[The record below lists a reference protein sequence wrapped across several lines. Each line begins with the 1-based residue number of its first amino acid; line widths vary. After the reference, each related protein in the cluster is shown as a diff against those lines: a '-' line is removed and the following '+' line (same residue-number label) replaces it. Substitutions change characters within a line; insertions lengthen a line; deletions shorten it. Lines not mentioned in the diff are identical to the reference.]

1 MAVTRIWP
9 IKNNIHQV
17 VSYAANKS
25 KTDLSK
31 YSDLID
37 ALHYAGDKE
46 KTNLENE
53 QKLLVDGINCDPDI
67 AARQMIDTKEIYGKT
82 DGVVA
87 YHAYISFK
95 PGEVSP
101 EEAQQVAMEV
111 ASKMWGADYEMVVAT
126 HLNANCVHC
135 HIVINSVSMTDGRK
149 MNENKAM
156 YQLFRKTSDA
166 VCLEHGLSVI
176 ENPKGKRIPYNI
188 YKAMQK
194 GIKTKYDYMRDDI
207 DYAIVRSANEKQFF
221 KILTQKGYWFDNGKI
236 AYRNDKY
243 GVNLSTLGDDYTY
256 KKIRE
261 RIFSQDKFVANN
273 NYRNY
278 LYANDFL
285 QKQIFVFNYKGYEFK
300 ESRECYR
307 HPEAFNRM
315 VSDFT
320 KLIVSGAVLGAP
332 VISLLFL
339 ALLFA
344 GAIAERNNCNPH
356 PFTPK
361 MKYSSPRIEFMQD
374 QIELAINEKL
384 YDFAE
389 VDKFISKTELRIEEL
404 KSQRNKIYNQIRR
417 CNDPTDKEKLVAR
430 RDSFTA
436 EIGELREKLKLAK
449 RIIKDSPALEERLE
463 TEKQLIREWYF
474 PERQRDKEKD
484 YDGR

>member
-1 MAVTRIWP
+1 MAVTRIWAVR
-9 IKNNIHQV
+9 NNLSQV
-17 VSYAANKS
+17 VDYASNKS

-37 ALHYAGDKE
+37 ALHYAADEE

-53 QKLLVDGINCDPDI
+53 QKLLVEGINCDPVI

-82 DGVVA
+82 DGIVA

-111 ASKMWGADYEMVVAT
+111 ATKMWGKDYEVVVAT

-135 HIVINSVSMTDGRK
+135 HIVINSVSLTDGRK

-156 YQLFRKTSDA
+156 YQLFRKTSDE

-176 ENPKGKRIPYNI
+176 EKPKGRRIPYNI

-207 DYAIVRSANEKQFF
+207 DYAVVRSANEKQFF
-221 KILTQKGYWFDNGKI
+221 RIMTQKGYWFDNGKI
-236 AYRNDKY
+236 AYRNDEHA
-243 GVNLSTLGDDYTY
+243 VNLTTLGDNYTY
-256 KKIRE
+256 EKIRE
-261 RIFSQDKFVANN
+261 RIYSQDKFAANN
-273 NYRNY
+273 NFRNY

-285 QKQIFVFNYKGYEFK
+285 QRQIFVFNYKGYEFK
-300 ESRECYR
+300 ESRECYK
-307 HPEAFNRM
+307 HPEYFSRT

-320 KLIVSGAVLGAP
+320 KLIVGGAVLNAP

-344 GAIAERNNCNPH
+344 GAIAEKNNCNPH

-361 MKYSSPRIEFMQD
+361 MKYSTPRIEFMQD
-374 QIELAINEKL
+374 QIDLAINENL
-384 YDFAE
+384 YDFKE

-404 KSQRNKIYNQIRR
+404 KSQRGRIYNQIRR
-417 CNDPTDKEKLVAR
+417 CNNPTDKENLVDR
-430 RDSFTA
+430 RDFLTA

-449 RIIKDSPALEERLE
+449 RIIKDSPTLEEKLE

-474 PERQRDKEKD
+474 PERARDKEKH
-484 YDGR
+484 YEER

>member
-9 IKNNIHQV
+9 IKNNIQQV
-17 VSYAANKS
+17 VDYASNKS

-31 YSDLID
+31 YSDLVSS
-37 ALHYAGDKE
+37 LHYAADKD

-53 QKLLVDGINCDPDI
+53 QKLLVEGINCDPAI

-101 EEAQQVAMEV
+101 EEAQEVAMEV
-111 ASKMWGADYEMVVAT
+111 ANKMWGKDYELIVAT

-176 ENPKGKRIPYNI
+176 GKPKGRRIPYNI

-207 DYAIVRSANEKQFF
+207 DYAVVRSANEKQFF
-221 KILTQKGYWFDNGKI
+221 RIMTQKGYWFDNGKI
-236 AYRNDKY
+236 AYRNDEHA
-243 GVNLSTLGDDYTY
+243 VNLSTLGEIYTY
-256 KKIRE
+256 EKIRE
-261 RIFSQDKFVANN
+261 RIYSQDKFAANN

-307 HPEAFNRM
+307 YPEYFNRT

-320 KLIVSGAVLGAP
+320 KQIVGGAVLGAP

-344 GAIAERNNCNPH
+344 GAIAEKNNCNPH

-361 MKYSSPRIEFMQD
+361 MKYSTPRIEFMQD
-374 QIELAINEKL
+374 QIDLAINENL
-384 YDFAE
+384 YDFNE

-404 KSQRNKIYNQIRR
+404 KSQRGRIYNQIRR
-417 CNDPTDKEKLVAR
+417 CNNPTDKENLVDR
-430 RDSFTA
+430 RDFLTA

-449 RIIKDSPALEERLE
+449 RIIKDSPALEEKLE

-474 PERQRDKEKD
+474 PERTRDKEKH
-484 YDGR
+484 YEER

>member
-1 MAVTRIWP
+1 MAVTRIWAVR
-9 IKNNIHQV
+9 NNLSQV
-17 VSYAANKS
+17 VDYASNKS

-31 YSDLID
+31 YSDLVSS
-37 ALHYAGDKE
+37 LHYAADKD

-53 QKLLVDGINCDPDI
+53 QKLLVEGINCDPDI

-111 ASKMWGADYEMVVAT
+111 ANKMWSKDYEMIVAT

-156 YQLFRKTSDA
+156 YQLFRKTSDE
-166 VCLEHGLSVI
+166 VCIEHGLSVI
-176 ENPKGKRIPYNI
+176 EKPKGKRIPYNI

-207 DYAIVRSANEKQFF
+207 DYAVVRSANEKQFF
-221 KILTQKGYWFDNGKI
+221 RIMTQKGYWFDNGKI

-243 GVNLSTLGDDYTY
+243 AVNLSTLGDDYTY
-256 KKIRE
+256 EKIRE
-261 RIFSQDKFVANN
+261 RIYSQDKFAANN
-273 NYRNY
+273 NFRNY

-285 QKQIFVFNYKGYEFK
+285 KRQIFVFDYKGYEFK

-307 HPEAFNRM
+307 HPEYFNRK

-320 KLIVSGAVLGAP
+320 KLIVGGAVIGAP

-344 GAIAERNNCNPH
+344 GAIAEKNNCNPH

-361 MKYSSPRIEFMQD
+361 MKYSAPRIEFMQD

-384 YDFAE
+384 FDFAE
-389 VDKFISKTELRIEEL
+389 VDKFISKTELRVEEL

-417 CNDPTDKEKLVAR
+417 CKDPTAKVDLVAR
-430 RDSFTA
+430 RDFLTA

-449 RIIKDSPALEERLE
+449 RIIKDSPELEEKLE

-474 PERQRDKEKD
+474 PERQRNKEKD
-484 YDGR
+484 YEER

>member
-1 MAVTRIWP
+1 MAVTRIWAVR
-9 IKNNIHQV
+9 NNLSQV
-17 VSYAANKS
+17 VDYASNKS

-37 ALHYAGDKE
+37 ALHYAADDD

-53 QKLLVDGINCDPDI
+53 QKLLVEGINCDPDI

-82 DGVVA
+82 DGIVA

-111 ASKMWGADYEMVVAT
+111 ANKMWGKDYEMIVAT
-126 HLNANCVHC
+126 HLNAICVHC
-135 HIVINSVSMTDGRK
+135 HIVINSVSMTDGKK

-207 DYAIVRSANEKQFF
+207 DYAIIRSANEKQFF
-221 KILTQKGYWFDNGKI
+221 RIMTQKGYWFDNGKI
-236 AYRNDKY
+236 AYRNDEHA
-243 GVNLSTLGDDYTY
+243 VNLSTLGENYTY
-256 KKIRE
+256 EKIRE
-261 RIFSQDKFVANN
+261 RIYSQDKFAANN
-273 NYRNY
+273 NFRNY
-278 LYANDFL
+278 LYANSFL
-285 QKQIFVFNYKGYEFK
+285 QNQIFVFNYKGYEFK

-307 HPEAFNRM
+307 YPEYFNRM

-320 KLIVSGAVLGAP
+320 KLIVGGAVIGAP

-344 GAIAERNNCNPH
+344 GAIAEKNNCNPH

-374 QIELAINEKL
+374 QIDLAINEKL

-389 VDKFISKTELRIEEL
+389 VDKFISKIDIRIEEL

-417 CNDPTDKEKLVAR
+417 CKDPTDKENLVAR
-430 RDSFTA
+430 RDFLTA
-436 EIGELREKLKLAK
+436 EIGSLREKINIAK
-449 RIIKDSPALEERLE
+449 RIIKDRPGLEESLE
-463 TEKQLIREWYF
+463 AEKALIREWYF
-474 PERQRDKEKD
+474 PERAQVKEKH
-484 YDGR
+484 YEGR

>member
-17 VSYAANKS
+17 VSYAANKN

-37 ALHYAGDKE
+37 ALHYAADDE

-53 QKLLVDGINCDPDI
+53 QKLLVEGINCDPDI

-101 EEAQQVAMEV
+101 EEAQQVAMDV
-111 ASKMWGADYEMVVAT
+111 ANKMWGKDYEMIVAT

-135 HIVINSVSMTDGRK
+135 HIVINSVSMTDGKK

-156 YQLFRKTSDA
+156 YQLFRKTSDE

-194 GIKTKYDYMRDDI
+194 GIKTKYDYIRDDI
-207 DYAIVRSANEKQFF
+207 DYAVVRSANEKQFF
-221 KILTQKGYWFDNGKI
+221 RIMTQKGYWFDKGKI
-236 AYRNDKY
+236 AYRNDEHAVK
-243 GVNLSTLGDDYTY
+243 LTTLGEIYTY
-256 KKIRE
+256 EKIRE
-261 RIFSQDKFVANN
+261 RIYSQDKFAANN
-273 NYRNY
+273 NFRKY

-285 QKQIFVFNYKGYEFK
+285 QRQIFVFNYRGYEFK

-307 HPEAFNRM
+307 HPEYFNRM

-320 KLIVSGAVLGAP
+320 KLIVGGAVLGAP

-344 GAIAERNNCNPH
+344 GAIAEKNNCNPH

-361 MKYSSPRIEFMQD
+361 MKYSAPRIEFMQD
-374 QIELAINEKL
+374 QIDLAINEKL
-384 YDFAE
+384 YDFSE
-389 VDKFISKTELRIEEL
+389 VAKFISKTELHIEEL
-404 KSQRNKIYNQIRR
+404 KSQRGRIYNKIRR
-417 CNDPTDKEKLVAR
+417 CNIPTDKEGLVER
-430 RDSFTA
+430 RDFFTA

-449 RIIKDSPALEERLE
+449 RIIKDSPELEEKLE

-474 PERQRDKEKD
+474 PERTRDKEKH
-484 YDGR
+484 YEER

>member
-17 VSYAANKS
+17 VDYASNKS

-31 YSDLID
+31 YSDHVSS
-37 ALHYAGDKE
+37 LHYATDKD

-53 QKLLVDGINCDPDI
+53 QKLLVEGINCDPDI

-101 EEAQQVAMEV
+101 EEAQKVAMEV
-111 ASKMWGADYEMVVAT
+111 ANKMWGKDYEVIVAT

-156 YQLFRKTSDA
+156 YQLFRKTSDE

-176 ENPKGKRIPYNI
+176 EKPKGKRIPYNI

-207 DYAIVRSANEKQFF
+207 DYAIIRSANEKQFF
-221 KILTQKGYWFDNGKI
+221 RIMTQKGYWFDNGKI
-236 AYRNDKY
+236 AYRNDEHAVK
-243 GVNLSTLGDDYTY
+243 LTTLGEIYTY
-256 KKIRE
+256 EKIRE
-261 RIFSQDKFVANN
+261 RIYSQDKFTANN
-273 NYRNY
+273 NFRNY

-285 QKQIFVFNYKGYEFK
+285 KRQIFVFNYKGYEFK
-300 ESRECYR
+300 ESRECCR
-307 HPEAFNRM
+307 HPEYFNRM

-320 KLIVSGAVLGAP
+320 KLIVGGAELGAP

-344 GAIAERNNCNPH
+344 GAIVEKNNCNPH
-356 PFTPK
+356 PFSPK
-361 MKYSSPRIEFMQD
+361 MKFSTPRIEFMNK

-389 VDKFISKTELRIEEL
+389 VDKFISRTKIRMEEL
-404 KSQRNKIYNQIRR
+404 KTQRNKIYNQIRR
-417 CNDPTDKEKLVAR
+417 CKDPTAKVDLIDR
-430 RDSFTA
+430 RDFLTS
-436 EIGELREKLKLAK
+436 EIGALREKINIAK
-449 RIIKDSPALEERLE
+449 RIIKDRPGLEESLE
-463 TEKQLIREWYF
+463 AEKALIREWYF
-474 PERQRDKEKD
+474 PERAQVKEKH
-484 YDGR
+484 YEGR

>member
-1 MAVTRIWP
+1 MAVTRIWAVR
-9 IKNNIHQV
+9 NNLSQV
-17 VSYAANKS
+17 VDYASNKS

-53 QKLLVDGINCDPDI
+53 QKLLVEGINCDPDI

-95 PGEVSP
+95 PGEVTP

-111 ASKMWGADYEMVVAT
+111 ANKMWGRDYEMIVAT

-149 MNENKAM
+149 MNEDKAM
-156 YQLFRKTSDA
+156 YLQFRKTSDA

-188 YKAMQK
+188 YKAIQK

-207 DYAIVRSANEKQFF
+207 DYAILRSATQKQFF
-221 KILTQKGYWFDNGKI
+221 RILTQKGYWFDNGKI
-236 AYRNDKY
+236 AYRNDKHA
-243 GVNLSTLGDDYTY
+243 VNLSTLGEIYTY
-256 KKIRE
+256 EKIRE
-261 RIFSQDKFVANN
+261 RIYSQDKFTANN

-285 QKQIFVFNYKGYEFK
+285 QKQIFVFDYKGYEFK

-307 HPEAFNRM
+307 HPETFNRM
-315 VSDFT
+315 VSDFA
-320 KLIVSGAVLGAP
+320 KLIVGGAVLGAP

-344 GAIAERNNCNPH
+344 GAIAEKNNCNPH
-356 PFTPK
+356 PFSPK
-361 MKYSSPRIEFMQD
+361 MKYSTPRIEFMKD
-374 QIELAINEKL
+374 QIDLAINEKL

-389 VDKFISKTELRIEEL
+389 VDKFISKTEIRIEEL

-417 CNDPTDKEKLVAR
+417 CKDPTVKETLIDR

-436 EIGELREKLKLAK
+436 EISELREKLKLAK
-449 RIIKDSPALEERLE
+449 KIIKDSPALEKKLE

-474 PERQRDKEKD
+474 PERQRGKEKD
-484 YDGR
+484 YEGR

>member
-1 MAVTRIWP
+1 MAVTRIWAVR
-9 IKNNIHQV
+9 NNLSQV
-17 VSYAANKS
+17 VDYASNKS

-31 YSDLID
+31 YFDLID
-37 ALHYAGDKE
+37 ALHYAADEE

-53 QKLLVDGINCDPDI
+53 QKLLVEGINCDPDI

-101 EEAQQVAMEV
+101 EEAQEVAMEV
-111 ASKMWGADYEMVVAT
+111 ANKMWGKDYEIIVAT

-176 ENPKGKRIPYNI
+176 GKPKGRRIPYNI

-207 DYAIVRSANEKQFF
+207 DYAVVRSVNEKQFF
-221 KILTQKGYWFDNGKI
+221 RIMTQKGYWFDNGKI
-236 AYRNDKY
+236 AYRNDEHA
-243 GVNLSTLGDDYTY
+243 VNLTTLGDEYTY
-256 KKIRE
+256 EKIRE
-261 RIFSQDKFVANN
+261 RIYSQDKFTANN
-273 NYRNY
+273 NFRNY

-285 QKQIFVFNYKGYEFK
+285 QRQIFVFNYKGYEFE

-307 HPEAFNRM
+307 HPEYFSRT

-320 KLIVSGAVLGAP
+320 KLIVGGAVLNAP

-344 GAIAERNNCNPH
+344 GAIAEKNNCNPH

-374 QIELAINEKL
+374 QINLAINEKL

-389 VDKFISKTELRIEEL
+389 VEKFILKTDTRIEEL
-404 KSQRNKIYNQIRR
+404 KSQRSRIYNQIRR
-417 CNDPTDKEKLVAR
+417 CNDPTDKEKLVER
-430 RDSFTA
+430 RDFFTA

-449 RIIKDSPALEERLE
+449 RIIKDSPALEEKLE

-484 YDGR
+484 YEGR

>member
-9 IKNNIHQV
+9 IKNNINQV
-17 VSYAANKS
+17 IDYASNKS

-31 YSDLID
+31 YTDLID
-37 ALHYAGDKE
+37 ALHYAADDE

-53 QKLLVDGINCDPDI
+53 QKLLVEGINCDPDI

-82 DGVVA
+82 GGVVA

-111 ASKMWGADYEMVVAT
+111 ANKMWGKDYEMIVAT

-135 HIVINSVSMTDGRK
+135 HIVINSVSLTDGRK

-156 YQLFRKTSDA
+156 YQLFRKTSDE

-176 ENPKGKRIPYNI
+176 EKPKGKRIPYNI

-194 GIKTKYDYMRDDI
+194 GIKTKYNYMRDDI
-207 DYAIVRSANEKQFF
+207 DYAVVRSANEKQFF
-221 KILTQKGYWFDNGKI
+221 RIMTQKGYWFDNGKI

-243 GVNLSTLGDDYTY
+243 AVNLSTLGDDYTY
-256 KKIRE
+256 EKIRE
-261 RIFSQDKFVANN
+261 RIYSQDKFAANN
-273 NYRNY
+273 NFRNY

-285 QKQIFVFNYKGYEFK
+285 KRQIFVFDYKGYEFK

-307 HPEAFNRM
+307 HPEHFNRM

-320 KLIVSGAVLGAP
+320 KLIVGGAVIGAP

-344 GAIAERNNCNPH
+344 GAIAEKNNCNPH

-361 MKYSSPRIEFMQD
+361 MKYSSPKIEFMQD
-374 QIELAINEKL
+374 QIDLAINENL

-417 CNDPTDKEKLVAR
+417 CNDPTTKEDLIAS
-430 RDSFTA
+430 RDFLTA
-436 EIGELREKLKLAK
+436 EICELREKLKLAK
-449 RIIKDSPALEERLE
+449 TIIKDSPALEEKLE

-474 PERQRDKEKD
+474 PERQRNREKD
-484 YDGR
+484 YEGR